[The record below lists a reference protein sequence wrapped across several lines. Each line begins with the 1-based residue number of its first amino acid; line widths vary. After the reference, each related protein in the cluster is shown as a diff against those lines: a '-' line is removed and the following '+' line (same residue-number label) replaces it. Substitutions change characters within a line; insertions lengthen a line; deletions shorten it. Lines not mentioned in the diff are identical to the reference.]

1 MSEMYNND
9 AVNVSLF
16 LYISVLAVLV
26 VKDFAGR
33 ICPAV
38 IRKSIIF
45 RVTDSNLGSNTFLS
59 LTVFLSEVLGIFPS
73 W

>member
-1 MSEMYNND
+1 MYNNY

-26 VKDFAGR
+26 VKEPTGG
-33 ICPAV
+33 ICLAV
-38 IRKSIIF
+38 IRKVITF
-45 RVTDSNLGSNTFLS
+45 RITDSELGSNMFLS
-59 LTVFLSEVLGIFPS
+59 LTVFLSEVLVIFPS